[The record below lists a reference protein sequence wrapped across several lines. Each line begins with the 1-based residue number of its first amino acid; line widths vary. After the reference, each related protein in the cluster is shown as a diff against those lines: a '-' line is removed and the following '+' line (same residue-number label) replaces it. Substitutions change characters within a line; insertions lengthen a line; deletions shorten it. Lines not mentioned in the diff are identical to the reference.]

1 MKNVEHKLDCL
12 VQEWASKKR
21 SEVSGKLGCIA
32 HHIYGRANKFLRYD
46 KDNLFVCTPEEHF
59 SIHAGKIDVD
69 IFLSEERKERLRL
82 KNIESL
88 RWKPNTDFYEKK
100 LKEWG

>member
-1 MKNVEHKLDCL
+1 MKNIEHKLDCL

-21 SEVSGKLGCIA
+21 SEVSGRLGCVA

-46 KDNLFVCTPEEHF
+46 EDNLFVCTPIEHRM
-59 SIHAGKIDVD
+59 IHDGNINVD
-69 IFLSEERKERLRL
+69 DFLSEERLERLRL
-82 KNIESL
+82 KYIESL
-88 RWKPNTDFYEKK
+88 KWKPDADFYEKK